1 MNVRFHIVAI
11 SAFKLNWEQLTFYI
25 VNCQGLRLNMSISVQ
40 VQLFIAR
47 AASSFFT
54 REMCV
59 KFFINV

>member
-1 MNVRFHIVAI
+1 MNVSFHIVAL
-11 SAFKLNWEQLTFYI
+11 SAFKLNWKQLTFYI
-25 VNCQGLRLNMSISVQ
+25 VNCQGLRLNMTIYVQ

-47 AASSFFT
+47 AASSCFT